1 MDAVRE
7 AFVSALGTSLKLS
20 AALILAGLVLAIV
33 LLRRSSPV
41 DAELVDEPVIATG
54 MPRPAPRVVE
64 GAAL

>member
-1 MDAVRE
+1 M
-7 AFVSALGTSLKLS
+7 SALGTALKLS
-20 AALILAGLVLAIV
+20 AALIAVGLVLAIV

-41 DAELVDEPVIATG
+41 DAELVEEPVLATG